1 MTGQALRET
10 LGFMGVVGSLLF
22 VGLEIRQ
29 NTRVAR
35 AEAYRS
41 IEQTQTEWNFVAAS
55 DPDLALLLRRV
66 TLDGARR
73 DGLTDTEKWQA
84 GVMYQA
90 LVQNMQSIYQVEE
103 SILPASAFDALGQ
116 VNNAFRAPYMQ
127 DVWPVMRPNFIPD
140 FASFFETRF
149 ALAP

>member
-1 MTGQALRET
+1 MADGRLCLAPRRQPPNVTRQSECWRISRSDNESRTQCRGGTMTGQALRET

-66 TLDGARR
+66 TLDGAR
-73 DGLTDTEKWQA
+73 
-84 GVMYQA
+84 
-90 LVQNMQSIYQVEE
+90 
-103 SILPASAFDALGQ
+103 
-116 VNNAFRAPYMQ
+116 
-127 DVWPVMRPNFIPD
+127 
-140 FASFFETRF
+140 
-149 ALAP
+149 